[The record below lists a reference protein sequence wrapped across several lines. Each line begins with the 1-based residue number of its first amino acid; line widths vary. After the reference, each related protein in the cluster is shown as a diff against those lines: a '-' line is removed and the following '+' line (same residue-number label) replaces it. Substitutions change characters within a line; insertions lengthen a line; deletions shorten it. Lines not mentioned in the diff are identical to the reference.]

1 MKYYPDASGSL
12 TYPEVNHAIESV
24 FAEHGRGN
32 VQMPPKIYITFPEGD
47 FRTMPASI
55 PSQNLAGVKIVKR
68 PPRQPCTRPADG
80 DGNDYSD

>member
-12 TYPEVNHAIESV
+12 TYPEVNHAIEGV

-68 PPRQPCTRPADG
+68 PPRQSCTWPADG